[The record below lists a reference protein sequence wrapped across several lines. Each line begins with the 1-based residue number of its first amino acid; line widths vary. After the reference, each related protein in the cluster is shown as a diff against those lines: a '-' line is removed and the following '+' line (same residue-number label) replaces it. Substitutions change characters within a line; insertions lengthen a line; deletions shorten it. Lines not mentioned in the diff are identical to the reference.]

1 MASSWNIWGTAEFLP
16 TCCLQ
21 EYKGICIDPFGVRF
35 DSSPPAP
42 TKEKQKNTIMGFY
55 NEVYMTTSPLYTEEE
70 IKNIVHVL
78 DNAKQKFEEPE
89 ENKSFFRGEK
99 KVKVSCVAWP
109 EVKTNLKKFEDFIYD
124 ANNRIFKY
132 DIVKITDDHFVNVN
146 YYDTE
151 NPNYHWHMDGT
162 KLDKRYDIKLTCI
175 LNISTEKYEGGN
187 LVLYNIPDNINDI
200 IKEKFSQPGYALLF
214 TSNHFHKVE
223 SVTKGSRRSLSYWA
237 LGPLWR

>member
-1 MASSWNIWGTAEFLP
+1 MYRPI
-16 TCCLQ
+16 
-21 EYKGICIDPFGVRF
+21 GVRF

-42 TKEKQKNTIMGFY
+42 TKEKQKNTIMGFH
-55 NEVYMTTSPLYTEEE
+55 NEVYMTKSPLYTEEE

-109 EVKTNLKKFEDFIYD
+109 EVKTNLKKFENFIYD
-124 ANNRIFKY
+124 ANDRIFKY
-132 DIVKITDDHFVNVN
+132 DIVKITDDHVVNVN

-162 KLDKRYDIKLTCI
+162 KLDQRYDIKLTCI

>member
-42 TKEKQKNTIMGFY
+42 TKEKQKNTIMGFH
-55 NEVYMTTSPLYTEEE
+55 NEVYMTKSPLYTEEE

-109 EVKTNLKKFEDFIYD
+109 EVKTNLKKFENFIYD
-124 ANNRIFKY
+124 ANDRIFKY
-132 DIVKITDDHFVNVN
+132 DIVKITDDHVVNVN

-162 KLDKRYDIKLTCI
+162 KLDQRYDIKLTCI

>member
-1 MASSWNIWGTAEFLP
+1 M
-16 TCCLQ
+16 
-21 EYKGICIDPFGVRF
+21 RF

-99 KVKVSCVAWP
+99 KVKVTCVAWP

-162 KLDKRYDIKLTCI
+162 KLDQRYDIKLTCI

>member
-1 MASSWNIWGTAEFLP
+1 MPI
-16 TCCLQ
+16 
-21 EYKGICIDPFGVRF
+21 GVRF

-42 TKEKQKNTIMGFY
+42 TKEKQKNTIMGFH
-55 NEVYMTTSPLYTEEE
+55 NEVYMTKSPLYTEEE

-109 EVKTNLKKFEDFIYD
+109 EVKTNLKKFENFIYD
-124 ANNRIFKY
+124 ANDRIFKY
-132 DIVKITDDHFVNVN
+132 DIVKITDDHVVNVN

-151 NPNYHWHMDGT
+151 NPNYHWHIDGT
-162 KLDKRYDIKLTCI
+162 KLDQRYDIKLTCI

>member
-1 MASSWNIWGTAEFLP
+1 M
-16 TCCLQ
+16 
-21 EYKGICIDPFGVRF
+21 RF

-99 KVKVSCVAWP
+99 KVKVTCVAWP

>member
-1 MASSWNIWGTAEFLP
+1 M
-16 TCCLQ
+16 
-21 EYKGICIDPFGVRF
+21 YKPIGVRF

-99 KVKVSCVAWP
+99 KVKVTCVAWP

>member
-1 MASSWNIWGTAEFLP
+1 
-16 TCCLQ
+16 
-21 EYKGICIDPFGVRF
+21 VRF

-99 KVKVSCVAWP
+99 KVKVTCVAWP